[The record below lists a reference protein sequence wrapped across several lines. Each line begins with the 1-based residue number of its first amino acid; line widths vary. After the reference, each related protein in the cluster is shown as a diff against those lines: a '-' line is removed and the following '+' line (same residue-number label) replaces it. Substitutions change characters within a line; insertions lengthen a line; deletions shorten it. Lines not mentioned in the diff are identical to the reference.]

1 MHSITCTNYWTLSSS
16 LGQHLQRFTIVKRDQ
31 VPCHPNHPVT
41 VQLMW
46 RCKKCNSWWFD
57 TGGISPNFFSLF
69 SLKYMLCYVSKN
81 SEMSFYFFFIIVVL
95 LFWLVYICFGYFYFS
110 SFIPFHIILFNFI
123 VLFNFYI
130 KYNTHS
136 FKYCFFNPF
145 LDLFFSNLSLN
156 ILLHLFFYLILV
168 LILLIV
174 FFLLFS

>member
-1 MHSITCTNYWTLSSS
+1 VHSITCTNYWTLSSS

-81 SEMSFYFFFIIVVL
+81 SEMSFFFYWSIFVLDTFVFLVSSLFIL
-95 LFWLVYICFGYFYFS
+95 
-110 SFIPFHIILFNFI
+110 
-123 VLFNFYI
+123 
-130 KYNTHS
+130 
-136 FKYCFFNPF
+136 
-145 LDLFFSNLSLN
+145 
-156 ILLHLFFYLILV
+156 FYLILSFYLIFILNTI
-168 LILLIV
+168 LILLNTAFLILFLIFFFKFV
-174 FFLLFS
+174 PQHFTSLIFLSDFGPHSFNCFFLLFS